1 MDQLLATTLIGLFVG
16 MVGTGTGGLITFCI
30 RNPGKKFLSFILGL
44 SSGLML
50 AIISFNLLPEAF
62 EMGSLT
68 TGVIGIL
75 LGVGTIILLDEK
87 LSSRMKNY
95 RDYADRSFI
104 KTGILLGLGVALHNF
119 PEGLAI
125 GSGFVAKKELGIG
138 IAIVIGL
145 HNMPEGISMAA
156 PMSIGGMKRWKAF
169 AYTVLAGM
177 PMGLGAFLGAL
188 LGGISPHF
196 ISFCLA
202 FAGGTMLYI
211 TCGELIPKSNNL
223 SFGRISTYG
232 LILGFVTGII
242 VSVRI

>member
-1 MDQLLATTLIGLFVG
+1 MSNILTTTLIGLFVG
-16 MVGTGTGGLITFCI
+16 MIGTGAGGLITFFI
-30 RNPGKKFLSFILGL
+30 RNPGKRFLSFILGL

-50 AIISFNLLPEAF
+50 SIICFNLLPEAF
-62 EMGSLT
+62 EIGYLST
-68 TGVIGIL
+68 GIL
-75 LGVGTIILLDEK
+75 GIVLGVFIIIYLDEK

-95 RDYADRSFI
+95 RNFADRSFI

-125 GSGFVAKKELGIG
+125 GSGFIAKKELGIG
-138 IAIVIGL
+138 IAVVIGL

-169 AYTVLAGM
+169 LYTVLAGM

-188 LGGISPHF
+188 LGEISPQF
-196 ISFCLA
+196 IAFCLA

-223 SFGRISTYG
+223 SFGRISSYG
-232 LILGFVTGII
+232 LVLGFVIGII
-242 VSVRI
+242 VSARF

>member
-1 MDQLLATTLIGLFVG
+1 MNNILMTTLIGLCVG
-16 MVGTGTGGLITFCI
+16 MVGTGAGGLITFFI
-30 RNPGKKFLSFILGL
+30 RNPGKRFLSFILGL

-50 AIISFNLLPEAF
+50 AIICFNLLPHAF
-62 EMGSLT
+62 EMGHLS
-68 TGVIGIL
+68 TGIAGIL
-75 LGVGTIILLDEK
+75 LGVFMIIFLDEK
-87 LSSRMKNY
+87 LSARMKNY

-138 IAIVIGL
+138 IAVVIAL
-145 HNMPEGISMAA
+145 HNIPEGISMAA

-169 AYTVLAGM
+169 LYTLLAGM
-177 PMGLGAFLGAL
+177 PMGLGAFIGAL
-188 LGGISPHF
+188 LGEISPQL
-196 ISFCLA
+196 IAFCLA

-223 SFGRISTYG
+223 SFGRISSYA
-232 LILGFVTGII
+232 LVLGFVIGII
-242 VSVRI
+242 VSMKF